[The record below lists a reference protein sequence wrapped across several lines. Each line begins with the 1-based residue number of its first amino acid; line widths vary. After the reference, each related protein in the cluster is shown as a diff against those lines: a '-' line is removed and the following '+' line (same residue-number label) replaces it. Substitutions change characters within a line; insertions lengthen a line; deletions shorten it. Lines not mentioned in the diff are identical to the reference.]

1 MTYPSESSESSESSI
16 PNFAG
21 VQRSVLA
28 LKFPSMQGWT
38 VNEYPARGLAT
49 HRLVPTQLLWRGNH
63 YCDGLALVKTD
74 AETRQTKV
82 QAVMTVGHAII
93 CPHDVVFRARR
104 TVDEEQ
110 SRYFVAACRYSFAG
124 ECPVAAMGRQQPTT
138 AYVHSSFFDAS
149 SPDQS
154 FDLALFFYER
164 NEGEVANVF
173 YHLLVLNEA
182 DRAALPAERSATG
195 HPEHD
200 VQFHPPPRAQVVDN
214 AITLGSV
221 AVDGF
226 YEVTGAVCTTGEVP
240 PGESEGTILVGMI
253 TTRLSF
259 RTAVRRIACA
269 VSWFKHG
276 TIAVEAS
283 DGSQRQTVDLAA
295 ACRGQL
301 PSPPVPWPASSD
313 TEDGVGAPTT
323 DDTPPPR
330 TIPELYVRLK
340 ANLDASYARIDAAF
354 QPRTVRALNA
364 AVDLAEDLRG
374 ASVRGVS
381 TEGLLH
387 ALASREWVK
396 VDDGTTCYEWLHTD
410 GSDDPDGIYVH
421 ASDIG
426 VREWTPRRR
435 PPC

>member
-1 MTYPSESSESSESSI
+1 MSDPSESSASSESSESNAGI

-38 VNEYPARGLAT
+38 VNGYPARGLAT
-49 HRLVPTQLLWRGNH
+49 HTLVPIQLLRRGNP

-74 AETRQTKV
+74 AETRQTEV

-104 TVDEEQ
+104 TVDEVR

-124 ECPVAAMGRQQPTT
+124 EWPVEAMGHLQPTT

-154 FDLALFFYER
+154 FDLALVFYEA
-164 NEGEVANVF
+164 NEGEVAQVF
-173 YHLLVLNEA
+173 YHLLHLDEA

-195 HPEHD
+195 HPQHNVRFHD
-200 VQFHPPPRAQVVDN
+200 NPAYPQPSARAQVVDN
-214 AITLGSV
+214 AITLG
-221 AVDGF
+221 GF
-226 YEVTGAVCTTGEVP
+226 EFNKASGVICTTGVAP
-240 PGESEGTILVGMI
+240 PGKPERPILVGMV

-259 RTAVRRIACA
+259 RTAARRIASA
-269 VSWFKHG
+269 VSWFKEG
-276 TIAVEAS
+276 TIAIEAS
-283 DGSQRQTVDLAA
+283 DGSQRQRAGVGWG
-295 ACRGQL
+295 GQL
-301 PSPPVPWPASSD
+301 PPPPEPWPASSG
-313 TEDGVGAPTT
+313 TEDGVVAPST
-323 DDTPPPR
+323 DDTPLQR
-330 TIPELYVRLK
+330 
-340 ANLDASYARIDAAF
+340 
-354 QPRTVRALNA
+354 QTVRALNA
-364 AVDLAEDLRG
+364 DVDLPEDLRG
-374 ASVRGVS
+374 KSVRGVS
-381 TEGLLH
+381 TAGLLH

-410 GSDDPDGIYVH
+410 GCDDPDGIYVH
-421 ASDIG
+421 ASHIAAQLWN
-426 VREWTPRRR
+426 RRRR